1 MVIFFVENDLVSFGE
16 YMISEE
22 RTNLYK
28 NNPAIKED
36 LEQLLSQVNNID
48 LENWMRINSAPKQE
62 PPKPNMKL
70 VN

>member
-1 MVIFFVENDLVSFGE
+1 MVIFFTESDLVSFGE

-22 RTNLYK
+22 RKDLYCKNPNLQD
-28 NNPAIKED
+28 N
-36 LEQLLSQVNNID
+36 LQVLLSQVNNID
-48 LENWMRINSAPKQE
+48 LENWMKITNKPQQD